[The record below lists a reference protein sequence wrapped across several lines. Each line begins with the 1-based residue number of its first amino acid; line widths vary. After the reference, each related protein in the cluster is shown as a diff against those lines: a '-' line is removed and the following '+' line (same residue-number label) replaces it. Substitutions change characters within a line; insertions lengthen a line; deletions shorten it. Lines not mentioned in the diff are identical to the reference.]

1 MIQLLVVLLAE
12 LGSLSRFLAMTE
24 VHDRVQGIVI
34 ENEILPF
41 QVILI
46 FSELVMAKLSGSES
60 VDLSLS
66 ATDDREKRSVRLG

>member
-1 MIQLLVVLLAE
+1 
-12 LGSLSRFLAMTE
+12 MTE